1 MFVIVYENQVVLG
14 PMRWNQFRFE
24 NFLAEEY
31 EITTTLS
38 SSNIDQVV
46 IVDDNC
52 KIMPV
57 QGTDNPEFNPT
68 IEMLHGPFWEF
79 TDTVAISSYQVE
91 PLPVDAVKNMLKER
105 ASIERYKRE
114 ISGTTV
120 TIQDTQVSL
129 ATDRDSRNIF
139 NTTYLLATDPVNWKF
154 PEGWLT
160 VTKEELGSAVTAIN
174 SYVQQQFTWE
184 SNKVSEIEAATTLE
198 QLASIEI
205 EPIIGLNDVIGPN

>member
-1 MFVIVYENQVVLG
+1 MFVIIYKNQVVLG

-24 NFLAEEY
+24 NFLAEEH

-38 SSNIDQVV
+38 PSNTDQVV
-46 IVDDNC
+46 IVNDNC
-52 KIMPV
+52 KIMPI
-57 QGTDNPEFNPT
+57 QGSPNPEFNPT

-91 PLPVDAVKNMLKER
+91 PLALDAVKNMLKER
-105 ASIERYKRE
+105 ASIERYKKE
-114 ISGTTV
+114 VSGTTV

-129 ATDRDSRNIF
+129 ATDRDSRNTF
-139 NTTYLLATDPVNWKF
+139 NTTYSLAKDTVNWKF

-160 VTKEELGSAVTAIN
+160 LTKKELMLAVSAIN
-174 SYVQQQFTWE
+174 SYVQAQFNWE

-198 QLASIEI
+198 QLAGIEI
-205 EPIIGLNDVIGPN
+205 EPITGQ